1 MQNSPTYAGTRCT
14 NIKKMFSAFSYSQSL
29 QFECFIGKNTFRL
42 DYFILNVYL
51 VDKSSALLFPPEPS
65 FTQLLL
71 WLLPLASLAAFL
83 PHMEWDEI
91 LFEGSYFFLSEF
103 VCADAFKEV

>member
-1 MQNSPTYAGTRCT
+1 
-14 NIKKMFSAFSYSQSL
+14 MFSAFSYSQSRH
-29 QFECFIGKNTFRL
+29 FECFIAKNTFGL

-91 LFEGSYFFLSEF
+91 LFEGSYFFVSQF

>member
-1 MQNSPTYAGTRCT
+1 M
-14 NIKKMFSAFSYSQSL
+14 
-29 QFECFIGKNTFRL
+29 
-42 DYFILNVYL
+42 

-83 PHMEWDEI
+83 PHMKWDEI
-91 LFEGSYFFLSEF
+91 LFEGSYFFVSQF
-103 VCADAFKEV
+103 ACADAFKDV

>member
-1 MQNSPTYAGTRCT
+1 
-14 NIKKMFSAFSYSQSL
+14 MFSAFSYSQSL
-29 QFECFIGKNTFRL
+29 HFEGFIAKNTFGL

-91 LFEGSYFFLSEF
+91 LFEGLIFLLKYGFCEKSLWKDEPLTS
-103 VCADAFKEV
+103 